1 MIKVAVAGA
10 TGYSGQELVRLL
22 LRHPEVEITAVT
34 SEQYAGQ
41 SLRDVYPHLG
51 AGADMTLV
59 PLTAEAM
66 LENSD
71 VVFTALPH
79 AVPMGL
85 AAQIVGA
92 GKKLVDFGADF
103 RLKDKATYE
112 TFYKHEHTE
121 AELLA
126 EAVYGLPEL
135 WRDEIRGARLV
146 ANPGCYATAATVAL
160 APLVEAGWADLGSLI
175 IDAKSGVSGAGR
187 GVSLGVHFAEVNEN
201 FKAYNVAGRHR
212 HTPEIEQ
219 GLSRLADEPVQLSFT
234 PHLVPMTRGIMATC
248 YARLDRAATSETVH
262 ALYRE
267 WYGNEPFID
276 ICTPGVLP
284 ETKHV
289 SGSNVCRIG
298 TAVDERLGRVTVISV
313 LDNLVKG
320 AAGQALQ
327 NFNLICGLPETMG
340 LEGLPLYP

>member
-1 MIKVAVAGA
+1 MINVAVAGA

-22 LRHPEVEITAVT
+22 LRHPDVKLTVVT

-41 SLRDVYPHLG
+41 SLSDVYPHLG
-51 AGADMTLV
+51 AGADVKLV
-59 PLTAEAM
+59 PLTAEA
-66 LENSD
+66 LLDSSD

-85 AAQIVGA
+85 AADIIGA

-103 RLKDKATYE
+103 RLKDKATY
-112 TFYKHEHTE
+112 TAFYKHEHTE

-146 ANPGCYATAATVAL
+146 ANPGCYATAATLAL
-160 APLVEAGWADLGSLI
+160 APLVEAGWADLSSLI

-187 GVSLGVHFAEVNEN
+187 GVSLGVHFSEVNEN

-219 GLSRLADEPVQLSFT
+219 ALSRLADAPVQLSFT

-248 YARLDRAATSETVH
+248 YARLARGASTESVH

-267 WYGNEPFID
+267 WYGAEPFID
-276 ICTPGVLP
+276 VCAPGVLP
-284 ETKHV
+284 ETKQV
-289 SGSNVCRIG
+289 SGSNKCRIG
-298 TAVDERLGRVTVISV
+298 VAVDERLGRVTVISV

-327 NFNLICGLPETMG
+327 NFNLICGLPETLG
-340 LEGLPLYP
+340 LEGLPVYP

>member
-1 MIKVAVAGA
+1 MVKVAVAGA

-22 LRHPEVEITAVT
+22 LGHPEVQIVAAT

-51 AGADMTLV
+51 PQADVTLT
-59 PLTAEAM
+59 PLSAEA
-66 LENSD
+66 LLSDSD

-85 AAQIVGA
+85 AGQIIGA

-103 RLKDKATYE
+103 RLKDAAVYE
-112 TFYKHEHTE
+112 AFYKHAHTE
-121 AELLA
+121 AGLLA

-146 ANPGCYATAATVAL
+146 ANPGCYATAATLAL

-187 GVSLGVHFAEVNEN
+187 GISLGVHFSEVNEN

-219 GLSRLADEPVQLSFT
+219 ALSRLADEPVMLSFT

-248 YARLDRAATSETVH
+248 YARLSRTATTESVV

-267 WYGNEPFID
+267 WYGNEPFIAV
-276 ICTPGVLP
+276 CEPGVLP
-284 ETKHV
+284 ETKQV
-289 SGSNVCRIG
+289 SGSNMCRIG
-298 TAVDERLGRVTVISV
+298 VAVDERLGRVTVISV
-313 LDNLVKG
+313 IDNLVKG

-327 NFNLICGLPETMG
+327 NFNLICGLPETLG
-340 LEGLPLYP
+340 LTGLPLYP